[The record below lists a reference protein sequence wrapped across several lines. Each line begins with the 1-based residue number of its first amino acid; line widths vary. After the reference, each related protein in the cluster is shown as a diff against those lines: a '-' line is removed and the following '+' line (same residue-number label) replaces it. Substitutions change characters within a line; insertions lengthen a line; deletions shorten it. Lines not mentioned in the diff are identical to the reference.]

1 MPEICF
7 QMAKYLT
14 DVVDYFKNLC
24 VQHPLLTHS
33 ESTGSRVFEVI
44 AYDEA
49 LGDFKTGAKEK
60 VYFVRFI
67 LPTMKWQNQGNNAH
81 KRYECG
87 IMVGKYY
94 STREAAKAEKIAA
107 WAAAERIADD
117 FIARMV
123 YDSREGNALFN
134 STIDLIENANL
145 AGDFIDAQG
154 DGSYA
159 AVMYLF
165 DFGTFRCIEPTG
177 GDFVA
182 AAWLDL

>member
-1 MPEICF
+1 
-7 QMAKYLT
+7 MAKYLT

-24 VQHPLLTHS
+24 VQHPLLEHS
-33 ESTGSRVFEVI
+33 ENTGKRVFEVV

-49 LGDFKTGAKEK
+49 FGDFKTGAREK
-60 VYFVRFI
+60 SYFVRFI
-67 LPTMKWQNQGNNAH
+67 LPTMEWKNSGNNAMKH
-81 KRYECG
+81 YQCG

-94 STREAAKAEKIAA
+94 STKEDAKTEKVVA
-107 WAAAERIADD
+107 WSAAERIADD

-134 STIDLIENANL
+134 STIDLIENASL
-145 AGDFIDAQG
+145 AGDFLDAQG

-165 DFGTFRCIEPTG
+165 DFGTFRCIESSG

-182 AAWLDL
+182 AGWLDLQ